1 MQAAEGQPCAALIA
15 LSRALFG
22 RCSLSLIQLYECA
35 CVCVCVFF
43 LSPSRCFFVVSD
55 GASPAGSE
63 CIAAVGGGASSSVTS
78 PNESKRPGIVV
89 DRLPVTENDDAPEGA
104 HVPRSPS
111 PPTPPRRRRTH
122 FGSSRTPHTFVRF
135 VLLLSETNGGA
146 GSSSLSALSRALLA
160 LSRMLF
166 GRCRALFGRCSVSL
180 IQLCVYVCVFLIF
193 FLLLAVFLSS
203 QMVPVQRDRNAS
215 PQWVVAPHR
224 Q

>member
-1 MQAAEGQPCAALIA
+1 
-15 LSRALFG
+15 
-22 RCSLSLIQLYECA
+22 
-35 CVCVCVFF
+35 
-43 LSPSRCFFVVSD
+43 
-55 GASPAGSE
+55 
-63 CIAAVGGGASSSVTS
+63 
-78 PNESKRPGIVV
+78 
-89 DRLPVTENDDAPEGA
+89 
-104 HVPRSPS
+104 
-111 PPTPPRRRRTH
+111 
-122 FGSSRTPHTFVRF
+122 VRF

-160 LSRMLF
+160 LSRVLF
-166 GRCRALFGRCSVSL
+166 GRCRALFGRCSLSL

>member
-1 MQAAEGQPCAALIA
+1 MFF
-15 LSRALFG
+15 SSFSFSLFF
-22 RCSLSLIQLYECA
+22 CSLRWCQSSGIGMHRRSGWWRL
-35 CVCVCVFF
+35 
-43 LSPSRCFFVVSD
+43 VVSD
-55 GASPAGSE
+55 LAQRVEAAGDCGRPPVCHRE
-63 CIAAVGGGASSSVTS
+63 RRQAGGGTRSQ
-78 PNESKRPGIVV
+78 
-89 DRLPVTENDDAPEGA
+89 
-104 HVPRSPS
+104 VPPPS
-111 PPTPPRRRRTH
+111 PRRTH

-166 GRCRALFGRCSVSL
+166 GRCSALFGRCSLSL